1 MRDEGRELSR
11 VLDQLITS
19 EPYRNGTISQ
29 ARAMARNRGQVREIV
44 DALKREMI
52 ADVIRGTRR
61 DLTAERTR
69 LTAARMPRRRLSGAP
84 N

>member
-1 MRDEGRELSR
+1 MSVPALMRD
-11 VLDQLITS
+11 
-19 EPYRNGTISQ
+19 
-29 ARAMARNRGQVREIV
+29 VRRLLL

-69 LTAARMPRRRLSGAP
+69 LTGARRLRRRPVGAQS